1 MLKSSE
7 PGQGTTVRI
16 YLPRAREEED
26 VEIDVGT
33 GPASGGNETVL
44 VVEDDEDVRATVVD
58 MLSELGYRVLRAKNA
73 EGGLAIIENGVPI
86 DILFVMPGTLRSP
99 ELARKAR
106 ERLPNLAVLFTS
118 GYTDN
123 AIVHGGRLDDGVDL
137 LSKSYSREALARK
150 LRHVLHNQQQRNLGR
165 SLPSRSAGK
174 RWGAPPESRTLRVLV
189 VEDDAMIR
197 SLTVE
202 MLAQL
207 GHYVAEAA
215 HANEAFELLDQREFD
230 VLMADL
236 VLPDVAG
243 EELAAR
249 AVREHSCLR
258 VVFASGYEALPQTA
272 QREELRGAVLL
283 RKPYDVDSLAEALST
298 ASASARAP
306 ADF

>member
-1 MLKSSE
+1 
-7 PGQGTTVRI
+7 
-16 YLPRAREEED
+16 
-26 VEIDVGT
+26 
-33 GPASGGNETVL
+33 
-44 VVEDDEDVRATVVD
+44 

-73 EGGLAIIENGVPI
+73 EGGLAIIESGVPI
-86 DILFVMPGTLRSP
+86 GILFTDVVMPRTLRSP

-123 AIVHGGRLDDGVDL
+123 AIVHAGRLDDGVDL
-137 LSKSYSREALARK
+137 LSKPYSREALARK
-150 LRHVLHNQQQRNLGR
+150 LRHVLHNQQQRNFGRR
-165 SLPSRSAGK
+165 SLPSRSAGE
-174 RWGAPPESRTLRVLV
+174 RWGAPQEPRTLRVLL

-215 HANEAFELLDQREFD
+215 HTNEAFELLGQREFD

-249 AVREHSCLR
+249 AVRQHPGLR
-258 VVFASGYEALPQTA
+258 VVFASGYEALPQTT

-283 RKPYDVDSLAEALST
+283 RKPYDVESLAKALST
-298 ASASARAP
+298 ATASARASTE
-306 ADF
+306 F